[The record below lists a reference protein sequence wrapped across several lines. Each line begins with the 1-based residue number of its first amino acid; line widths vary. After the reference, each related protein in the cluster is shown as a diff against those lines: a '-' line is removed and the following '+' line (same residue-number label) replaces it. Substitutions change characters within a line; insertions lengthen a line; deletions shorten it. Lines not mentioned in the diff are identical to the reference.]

1 MCLNSRMPIPTP
13 SAHTS
18 VFIFLLNN
26 AALAM
31 DRSHARGSPRG
42 KEAYYTHRR
51 HDGNT
56 ISKYFPHTLNI
67 KACP

>member
-42 KEAYYTHRR
+42 KEAYYTHRP
-51 HDGNT
+51 
-56 ISKYFPHTLNI
+56 FPCKRFLEDFSVLF
-67 KACP
+67 PGLF